1 MDLRKIKP
9 MTEIKAD
16 TKVFAKDIMTKE
28 VISVHINTPLLDVAK
43 ILAEHNFDGVPVTDN
58 DDKLLGLVT
67 EYDLINKTSAVHLP
81 TLQVILRNLPQFK
94 KEEQHFQQ
102 EILSLKVSDIM
113 NKDPLTMPPDM
124 PYEEVIKLFREHH
137 RVNPIPVVDKNG
149 KILGVIS
156 RFDVLRPFH
165 ILQGVLKYF

>member
-1 MDLRKIKP
+1 
-9 MTEIKAD
+9 MTEIKTD

-28 VISVHINTPLLDVAK
+28 VIAVHVDTPLLDVAK
-43 ILAEHNFDGVPVTDN
+43 VLAEHNFDGVPVVDN
-58 DDKLLGLVT
+58 NNKILGLVT

-113 NKDPLTMPPDM
+113 NKDPLTIAPDL
-124 PYEEVIKLFREHH
+124 PYDEIIKLFKEHH
-137 RVNPIPVVDKNG
+137 RVNPIPVVDKDG

-165 ILQGVLKYF
+165 VLQGVLKYF

>member
-1 MDLRKIKP
+1 
-9 MTEIKAD
+9 MTEIKTD

-28 VISVHINTPLLDVAK
+28 VIAVHIDTPLLDVAK
-43 ILAEHNFDGVPVTDN
+43 VLAEHNFDGVPVTDKDN
-58 DDKLLGLVT
+58 KLIGLVT

-137 RVNPIPVVDKNG
+137 RVNPIPVVDKGG

-165 ILQGVLKYF
+165 VLQGVLKYF

>member
-1 MDLRKIKP
+1 MSS
-9 MTEIKAD
+9 D

-28 VISVHINTPLLDVAK
+28 VITVHPDSSLLDVAK
-43 ILAEHNFDGVPVTDN
+43 ILAEHNFDGVPVTDAN
-58 DDKLLGLVT
+58 NKLMGIVT

-94 KEEQHFQQ
+94 EEESHFQQ

-113 NKDPLTMPPDM
+113 NKEPLTLSPDIT
-124 PYEEVIKLFREHH
+124 YDEVIKLFKDHH
-137 RVNPIPVVDKNG
+137 RVNPMPVIDKDG
-149 KILGVIS
+149 KVLGVIS

>member
-1 MDLRKIKP
+1 

-28 VISVHINTPLLDVAK
+28 VIVVHVDTPLLDVAK
-43 ILAEHNFDGVPVTDN
+43 ILAEHNFDGVPVTDKDN
-58 DDKLLGLVT
+58 KLVGLVT

-81 TLQVILRNLPQFK
+81 TLQVVLRNLPQFK

-124 PYEEVIKLFREHH
+124 PYDEVIKLFKEHH
-137 RVNPIPVVDKNG
+137 RVNPIPVVDKDG
-149 KILGVIS
+149 KIVGVIS

>member
-1 MDLRKIKP
+1 
-9 MTEIKAD
+9 MTEIKSD

-28 VISVHINTPLLDVAK
+28 VIAVHIDTPLLDVAK
-43 ILAEHNFDGVPVTDN
+43 VLAEHNFDGVPVTDKDN
-58 DDKLLGLVT
+58 KLIGLVT

-113 NKDPLTMPPDM
+113 NKEPLTLTPDAS
-124 PYEEVIKLFREHH
+124 YDEVIKLFREHH
-137 RVNPIPVVDKNG
+137 RVNPIPEIGRAHKVV
-149 KILGVIS
+149 GVIS
-156 RFDVLRPFH
+156 
-165 ILQGVLKYF
+165 

>member
-1 MDLRKIKP
+1 
-9 MTEIKAD
+9 MTEIKTD

-28 VISVHINTPLLDVAK
+28 VISVHIDTPLLDVAK
-43 ILAEHNFDGVPVTDN
+43 VLAEHNFDGVPVIDN
-58 DDKLLGLVT
+58 DDKLIGLVT

-113 NKDPLTMPPDM
+113 NKDPLTISSDM
-124 PYEEVIKLFREHH
+124 PYDEIIKLFKEHH
-137 RVNPIPVVDKNG
+137 RVNPIPVVDKDK
-149 KILGVIS
+149 KIIGVIS

-165 ILQGVLKYF
+165 VLQGVLKYF